1 MKAKNTTSGGKFD
14 CEVEY
19 QASKNQDEE
28 ILGSKCLNI
37 GKFGNNE
44 NKASSIPSP
53 PHLVNRRDNHYS
65 TEAARLDDGTTYHG
79 GKKATVLRTM
89 ETSTGHGTTSHGG
102 KRLRATSEGDD
113 RTTGHGGSTA
123 GRNAARAN
131 GNKTT
136 GLRAMA
142 GNDYGLHREAT
153 TGLRATSGGDYG
165 PRRNYNGTERIGPTA
180 GRNTAWANG
189 DGTTSHGG
197 KRLRATSE
205 GDDRTTGHGGTTAGR
220 NTAWANG
227 NKTTDYEPWRKT
239 TTGYIGRQRQDY
251 GLQRDGTV
259 YRGKS

>member
-89 ETSTGHGTTSHGG
+89 ETSTGHGEKT
-102 KRLRATSEGDD
+102 
-113 RTTGHGGSTA
+113 RTT
-123 GRNAARAN
+123 
-131 GNKTT
+131 
-136 GLRAMA
+136 
-142 GNDYGLHREAT
+142 
-153 TGLRATSGGDYG
+153 
-165 PRRNYNGTERIGPTA
+165 TE
-180 GRNTAWANG
+180 
-189 DGTTSHGG
+189 
-197 KRLRATSE
+197 LQQ
-205 GDDRTTGHGGTTAGR
+205 GGT
-220 NTAWANG
+220 
-227 NKTTDYEPWRKT
+227 
-239 TTGYIGRQRQDY
+239 
-251 GLQRDGTV
+251 V
-259 YRGKS
+259 